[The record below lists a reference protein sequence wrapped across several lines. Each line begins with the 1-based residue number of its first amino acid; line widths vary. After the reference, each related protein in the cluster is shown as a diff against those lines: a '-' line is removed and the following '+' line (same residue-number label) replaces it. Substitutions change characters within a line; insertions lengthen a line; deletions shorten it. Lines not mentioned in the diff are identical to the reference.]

1 MSHLIIRRLLET
13 RLSAWA
19 KTKPLQVAYQNVKFT
34 PPASGIY
41 LRAFTIP
48 AVTDSTDLPGK
59 NRQYIGLFQVSIVI
73 PADAGTGTGEQ
84 LIGELATLFPLFDT
98 LSQGDLKVKIM
109 TPIDQGPELQGDTD
123 YTVPTSFRY
132 RADTG

>member
-13 RLSAWA
+13 RIAAWA
-19 KTKPLQVAYQNVKFT
+19 NTKTLAVAYQNVSFT
-34 PPASGIY
+34 KPASGIY
-41 LRAFTIP
+41 LRTFTIP
-48 AVTDSTDLPGK
+48 AVTDSNDLTGR

-73 PADAGTGTGEQ
+73 PADAGTGAGEE

>member
-13 RLSAWA
+13 RLSVWA
-19 KTKPLQVAYQNVKFT
+19 KAKPLAVAYQNVKFT

-41 LRAFTIP
+41 LRAFTMP

-73 PADAGTGTGEQ
+73 PADSGTGAGEQ
-84 LIGELATLFPLFDT
+84 LVGELASLFPLFDT
-98 LSQGDLKVKIM
+98 LTQGNLKVRIM
-109 TPIDQGPELQGDTD
+109 TPIDQGPEIQGDTD

>member
-19 KTKPLQVAYQNVKFT
+19 KAKPIPVAYQNVKFT
-34 PPASGIY
+34 PPATGVY

-73 PADAGTGTGEQ
+73 PADGGTGAGEQ
-84 LIGELATLFPLFDT
+84 LVGELASLFPLFDT
-98 LSQGDLKVKIM
+98 LTQGDLKVRIM
-109 TPIDQGPELQGDTD
+109 TPIDQGPEIQGDTD

>member
-1 MSHLIIRRLLET
+1 MSHLMIRRLLET
-13 RLSAWA
+13 RLSVWA
-19 KTKPLQVAYQNVKFT
+19 KGKALPVAYQNVKFT
-34 PPASGIY
+34 PPTSGIY
-41 LRAFTIP
+41 LRAFTMP

-73 PADAGTGTGEQ
+73 PADGGTGLGEQ
-84 LIGELATLFPLFDT
+84 LVGELAGLFPLFDT
-98 LSQGDLKVKIM
+98 LTQGGFKVKVM
-109 TPIDQGPELQGDTD
+109 TPVDQGPEIQGDTD